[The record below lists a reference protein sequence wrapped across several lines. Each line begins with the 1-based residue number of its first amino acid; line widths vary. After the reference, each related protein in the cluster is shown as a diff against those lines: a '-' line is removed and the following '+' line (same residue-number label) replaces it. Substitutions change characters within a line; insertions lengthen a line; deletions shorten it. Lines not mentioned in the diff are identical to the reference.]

1 MSLLPASSR
10 GGEWDQGNPASRQNE
25 AFRMRITG
33 GQAKGR
39 RLAAFKGL
47 DIRPTS
53 DMVRKAIFD
62 LIGQDLAGLK
72 VLDLF
77 AGTGSLGIEA
87 LSRGASRAVFAD
99 QSQKSIDLIQRNL
112 KICGLEGEG
121 IVWKGNLVQRFP
133 GKRLL
138 GEKGVDLVF
147 IDPPYEKGLVTLI
160 ISGISQKG
168 ILAPCALIVAETRK
182 TETLPA
188 EVEKLHLA
196 KSKRYGETRIHIL
209 NYEG

>member
-1 MSLLPASSR
+1 
-10 GGEWDQGNPASRQNE
+10 
-25 AFRMRITG
+25 MRITG

-53 DMVRKAIFD
+53 DMVRKAVFD
-62 LIGQDLAGLK
+62 LIGQDLEGLK

-87 LSRGASRAVFAD
+87 LSRGASKAVFAD
-99 QSQKSIDLIQRNL
+99 KSQKSIDLIQRNL

-121 IVWKGNLVQRFP
+121 IVWKGDLVRRFP
-133 GKRLL
+133 GKGLL

-147 IDPPYEKGLVTLI
+147 IDPPYGKDLVPLI
-160 ISGISQKG
+160 IAGLSQKG
-168 ILAPCALIVAETRK
+168 ILAPFALIVAETRK
-182 TETLPA
+182 TEILPL
-188 EVEKLHLA
+188 EVGKLHLT
-196 KSKRYGETRIHIL
+196 KSKKYGETRIHIL

>member
-1 MSLLPASSR
+1 
-10 GGEWDQGNPASRQNE
+10 
-25 AFRMRITG
+25 MRITG
-33 GQAKGR
+33 GQVKGR

-62 LIGQDLAGLK
+62 LIGHNLEGLK

-147 IDPPYEKGLVTLI
+147 IDPYERPGDTDHLWDFSKGDSRSLC
-160 ISGISQKG
+160 
-168 ILAPCALIVAETRK
+168 PDCRRNAENRN
-182 TETLPA
+182 PA
-188 EVEKLHLA
+188 C
-196 KSKRYGETRIHIL
+196 G
-209 NYEG
+209 G

>member
-1 MSLLPASSR
+1 
-10 GGEWDQGNPASRQNE
+10 
-25 AFRMRITG
+25 MRITG
-33 GQAKGR
+33 GQEKGR

-62 LIGQDLAGLK
+62 LIGQDLEGLK

-168 ILAPCALIVAETRK
+168 ILAPFALIVAETRK
-182 TETLPA
+182 TEILPA

>member
-1 MSLLPASSR
+1 
-10 GGEWDQGNPASRQNE
+10 
-25 AFRMRITG
+25 MRITG
-33 GQAKGR
+33 GQVKGR

-62 LIGQDLAGLK
+62 LRGQDLEGLK

-99 QSQKSIDLIQRNL
+99 TSQKSIDLIQRNL
-112 KICGLEGEG
+112 KICGLEGKG
-121 IVWKGNLVQRFP
+121 IVWKGNLAQRFP
-133 GKRLL
+133 EKRLF

-147 IDPPYEKGLVTLI
+147 IDPPYEKGLVSLI
-160 ISGISQKG
+160 IAGISQKG
-168 ILAPCALIVAETRK
+168 ILAPFALIVAETRK
-182 TETLPA
+182 TETLPV

-196 KSKRYGETRIHIL
+196 KSKKYGETRIHIL

>member
-1 MSLLPASSR
+1 
-10 GGEWDQGNPASRQNE
+10 
-25 AFRMRITG
+25 MRITG

-62 LIGQDLAGLK
+62 LIGQDLEGLK

-87 LSRGASRAVFAD
+87 LSRGASKAVFAD

-112 KICGLEGEG
+112 KICGLEGKG
-121 IVWKGNLVQRFP
+121 IVWKGNLAQRFP
-133 GKRLL
+133 DKRLL

-147 IDPPYEKGLVTLI
+147 IDPPYEKGLVSLI
-160 ISGISQKG
+160 ISAISQKE
-168 ILAPCALIVAETRK
+168 ILAPFALIVAETRK

-188 EVEKLHLA
+188 EVGKLHLA

-209 NYEG
+209 SYEG

>member
-1 MSLLPASSR
+1 MSLSPR
-10 GGEWDQGNPASRQNE
+10 QQPRWEWDQGNPASRQNDV
-25 AFRMRITG
+25 FRMRITG

-87 LSRGASRAVFAD
+87 LSRGATKAVFAD
-99 QSQKSIDLIQRNL
+99 HLKNRLI
-112 KICGLEGEG
+112 
-121 IVWKGNLVQRFP
+121 
-133 GKRLL
+133 
-138 GEKGVDLVF
+138 
-147 IDPPYEKGLVTLI
+147 
-160 ISGISQKG
+160 
-168 ILAPCALIVAETRK
+168 
-182 TETLPA
+182 
-188 EVEKLHLA
+188 
-196 KSKRYGETRIHIL
+196 
-209 NYEG
+209 